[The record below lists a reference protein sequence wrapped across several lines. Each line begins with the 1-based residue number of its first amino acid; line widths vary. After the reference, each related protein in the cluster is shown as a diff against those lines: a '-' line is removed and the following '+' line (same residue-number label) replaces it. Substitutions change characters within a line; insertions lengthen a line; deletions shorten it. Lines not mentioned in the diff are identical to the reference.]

1 MSDSGKGNKRE
12 TDTEV
17 ESQDVEST
25 DDEALLKRLLRKTD
39 LLVMP
44 GLCLAYFTNT
54 LDRANL
60 GNAKTDGIEQDLNM
74 SPNQFSLLLT
84 TFYIPYA
91 LFNIPWSILSK
102 RFNPSVIIPLAVAL
116 WGGLTM
122 ATVASKKPA
131 DIFAFRFFMGAVEAS
146 YKPCEVYY
154 LSTFYTRK
162 EMGFRVS
169 WIGQMGFIAGA
180 VSGLISWA
188 VFQWNKKLHGW
199 QYLFLIEGG
208 ITIAVAIWLYICAPR
223 SPEKCTWYTE
233 EERQLAIAR
242 VQQDS
247 QDQDKHFRWSDA
259 IHQLKLWQTWAYAF
273 MALMYGVGVASSS
286 NFLPTM
292 IKRLTKNTVKANLY
306 TVGPNLT
313 ASVIQLTTTWLS
325 DRYQQ
330 RASIACGTTVVSLIA
345 WILLGTLDLV
355 NRPQVGYFLTY
366 LITFATFT
374 PSNLVPV
381 WLSSNVP
388 TTTGRAVA
396 LGLNYMAMNLAGII
410 SSVSYRDEDAPV
422 YRPALVTAGVTQGAF
437 IVACLAMRQYYVA
450 YNRKLDRGDIA
461 HAPGMQ
467 ARPQY
472 RAKGKPVNFGVVVF
486 PAFQALDVF
495 GPLDAL
501 NILSRSNKMNLYTIA
516 PTLEPVSTKL
526 VGNNVPQES
535 DFGQRILPT
544 HTFETAPPLD
554 VLIVPGGQGTRAP
567 SVTPAIEY
575 IKATYP
581 SLQYLITVCTGS
593 GLAAR
598 AGVLDGKRAT
608 TNKLSW
614 DSTVA
619 LRPEVN
625 WIHHARWVEDGNI
638 WTSSG
643 ISAGIDVTFAWI
655 AAVHGEQVAE
665 AVANRME
672 YTRVTD
678 PNHDPFAELHGQKK

>member
-1 MSDSGKGNKRE
+1 MSDNGKGSKKE
-12 TDTEV
+12 TDAEIQV
-17 ESQDVEST
+17 HDSEQSYEDGVI
-25 DDEALLKRLLRKTD
+25 LKRLLRKTD

-74 SPNQFSLLLT
+74 AANQFSLLLT

-91 LFNIPWSILSK
+91 LFNVPWSILSK

-122 ATVASKKPA
+122 VTVASKKSA
-131 DIFAFRFFMGAVEAS
+131 DIFAVRFFMGAVEAS

-154 LSTFYTRK
+154 LSTFYTRN

-180 VSGLISWA
+180 VSGIISWA
-188 VFQWNKKLHGW
+188 VFQWNKNLHGW

-208 ITIAVAIWLYICAPR
+208 ITISVAIYLYICAPR
-223 SPEKCTWYTE
+223 SPEKCTWYTR

-242 VQQDS
+242 VEQDS
-247 QDQDKHFRWSDA
+247 QDQDKYFRWSDA
-259 IHQLKLWQTWAYAF
+259 IHQLKLWQTWAFAF

-292 IKRLTKNTVKANLY
+292 IKRLTKDTVKANLY

-313 ASVIQLTTTWLS
+313 ASVIQLTTTWVS

-355 NRPQVGYFLTY
+355 NSPQVGYFLTY

-374 PSNLVPV
+374 PSNLIPV

-410 SSVSYRDEDAPV
+410 SSIDH
-422 YRPALVTAGVTQGAF
+422 Q
-437 IVACLAMRQYYVA
+437 
-450 YNRKLDRGDIA
+450 
-461 HAPGMQ
+461 
-467 ARPQY
+467 PQILE
-472 RAKGKPVNFGVVVF
+472 
-486 PAFQALDVF
+486 ALDDAT
-495 GPLDAL
+495 PLAGT
-501 NILSRSNKMNLYTIA
+501 LSDFPWAQTAVPTNGSPLRFYITVANEMGSDWDFTIDSDDVKEA
-516 PTLEPVSTKL
+516 VETWK
-526 VGNNVPQES
+526 VGNDDHDSIES
-535 DFGQRILPT
+535 GDEGKGL
-544 HTFETAPPLD
+544 E
-554 VLIVPGGQGTRAP
+554 
-567 SVTPAIEY
+567 
-575 IKATYP
+575 IK
-581 SLQYLITVCTGS
+581 
-593 GLAAR
+593 
-598 AGVLDGKRAT
+598 
-608 TNKLSW
+608 
-614 DSTVA
+614 
-619 LRPEVN
+619 
-625 WIHHARWVEDGNI
+625 
-638 WTSSG
+638 
-643 ISAGIDVTFAWI
+643 
-655 AAVHGEQVAE
+655 
-665 AVANRME
+665 
-672 YTRVTD
+672 
-678 PNHDPFAELHGQKK
+678 